1 MHSVYFTLQV
11 LTMFLAKFLSVLLIA
26 CALAQALPLDDF
38 SSEDDR
44 INEISAEL
52 GRKLILPNVDRLF
65 SSAEDRES
73 TKQRESPS
81 NNINRKL
88 TETTKSSK
96 HAHGM
101 ITSMLSFVSSVLN
114 FGKTII
120 RNE

>member
-1 MHSVYFTLQV
+1 
-11 LTMFLAKFLSVLLIA
+11 MFLAKFLSVFVIC
-26 CALAQALPLDDF
+26 CALAQGHPLDDF

-52 GRKLILPNVDRLF
+52 NRKPFIPNVERIF
-65 SSAEDRES
+65 SSAEFQTPTNRDGNAPN
-73 TKQRESPS
+73 K
-81 NNINRKL
+81 INRNG
-88 TETTKSSK
+88 EDTTKSSK

>member
-1 MHSVYFTLQV
+1 
-11 LTMFLAKFLSVLLIA
+11 MFLAKFLSVFLIC
-26 CALAQALPLDDF
+26 CALVQALPLDDF

-44 INEISAEL
+44 INEISSEL
-52 GRKLILPNVDRLF
+52 DRKPFIPNVERIF
-65 SSAEDRES
+65 SSAEIQTP
-73 TKQRESPS
+73 TKLGEKNR
-81 NNINRKL
+81 NKINRNG
-88 TETTKSSK
+88 EDTTKSSK

>member
-1 MHSVYFTLQV
+1 
-11 LTMFLAKFLSVLLIA
+11 
-26 CALAQALPLDDF
+26 ALPLDDF

-73 TKQRESPS
+73 TKQRETPS
-81 NNINRKL
+81 NNINRKV